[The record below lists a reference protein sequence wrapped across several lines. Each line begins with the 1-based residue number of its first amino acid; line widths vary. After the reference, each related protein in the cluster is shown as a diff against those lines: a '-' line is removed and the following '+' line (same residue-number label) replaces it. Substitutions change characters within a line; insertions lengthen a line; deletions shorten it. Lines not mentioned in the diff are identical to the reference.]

1 MTVRSIKERLK
12 SGEKILAGWLYG
24 LGPVTTEVMAVS
36 GYGALLIDQEHGPV
50 DVQTIHVQLLAAQAH
65 GVPTMVRVPS
75 HDPNHVKRL
84 LDLGVQTIMFPM
96 VDALADAK
104 AIAAACRYP
113 PVGRR
118 GIATGG
124 IRASRYGVD
133 TKDYLDHYTERQLIM
148 AQIETLGGLEAVE
161 EIAAVDGID
170 LLFVGPNDLSA
181 AMGHLGEMDHPSV
194 RKAIDRIVAAAK
206 AKGKFL
212 GTVPTKERDAKTLF
226 AAGFDMVASGSD
238 VSLLREAAV
247 AHVKA
252 QGPAQNPRN

>member
-1 MTVRSIKERLK
+1 VTARSIKERLK

-50 DVQTIHVQLLAAQAH
+50 DMQTIHIQMLAAQAH
-65 GVPTMVRVPS
+65 GVPAMVRVPS

-96 VDALADAK
+96 VDSLADAE
-104 AIAAACRYP
+104 AVAGACRYP
-113 PVGRR
+113 PKGRR
-118 GIATGG
+118 GLATGG

-133 TKDYLDHYTERQLIM
+133 TKDYLDHYHERQLIM
-148 AQIETLGGLEAVE
+148 AQIETQGGLAAVE
-161 EIAAVDGID
+161 AIAGVDGID
-170 LLFVGPNDLSA
+170 LLFIGPNDLSA
-181 AMGHLGEMDHPSV
+181 ALGHFGEQDHPVV
-194 RKAIDRIVAAAK
+194 RAAIDRIVAVAK

-212 GTVPTKERDAKTLF
+212 GTVPTKERDARTLF
-226 AAGFDMVASGSD
+226 AAGFDMVISGSD

-247 AHVKA
+247 AHCKA
-252 QGPAQNPRN
+252 QSPK